1 MKHKYTNIRLALTL
15 AAALAG
21 IPAAHAG
28 TEQAVRTYDT
38 SALRSEGVTAEGV
51 QYTRLSWEGLEM
63 TASPGEPEL
72 PVEYVRFLVPV
83 YTNNFTATV
92 SSVSHGSALQTMYR
106 IYPGQ
111 EPVTTNHEGPVPFT
125 APLESAY
132 TFMHQ
137 VRAEVVSDGF
147 VDGCN
152 HIVTVAVYPTT
163 YSPANGTV
171 MPASRLTVT
180 LNYDDCTAADLKDTP
195 IFPPHRS
202 RHIDVGD
209 MVVNAQ
215 RMSSRQYAPAAAPL
229 DTMCDRYYIITPRS
243 LAASFRDLA
252 AWKRQKGY
260 DVVIKPI
267 EEVYEEY
274 PYGEGHTHSCQ
285 FAGGGTHS
293 VDVVDEAASLRTY
306 LQDEFSKHG
315 SFFCLLAGDYHTNMP
330 ISKATARTSFPT
342 RPEDEIYINDN
353 CEDAAPT
360 DNYFIDLTTQ
370 LSLQKPRS
378 ASIYMM
384 RKDDPFNWSIPVGR
398 LLCSTPEEVEHY
410 TRKLMLYEA
419 NPGYGKNDY
428 LGKALFFESCNT
440 VYRDSIGYHGGC
452 LIEQHDSKPVREVCK
467 SLFELTFIQDST
479 HKSIHGYEF
488 DDSTSLKPEN
498 GPTGTEI
505 VQWIGKT
512 GFSSWHGHGSPYGVI
527 CSDYA
532 RAIYTDDSRA
542 GNYPYHDLW
551 KFKNTPK
558 SGLTNL
564 TNRDYPSVVY
574 SMSCDNAPFD
584 EFCEI
589 DKDTGVVTRYSE
601 MNLGATFTTAG
612 NFGGPA
618 AIMNTRVGYLKNSS
632 KTEAK
637 FVEALM
643 ANPCIGN
650 AHCVS
655 KRSTPSDNGVD
666 RHIRVTSSLIG
677 EPEFEMWLG
686 KPKTLD
692 INIEEN
698 AEGVYLSGT
707 DLDSVRLVL
716 SNSDRAYRNYPV
728 GNVNAGAYLSGP
740 VGGEYCVSV
749 WRTGYLPIVRLL
761 AQNGTLTDGEHRYSV
776 RDAVL
781 GYSSASASTDAGYT
795 VSGNGS
801 LYVRAV
807 DCVQLDKGFEIDR
820 GGTVTIKCGRTAY
833 LNGCRVK
840 AGGKLRVEAHDVQ
853 FSLGFVVEP
862 GGTIDIQIKK

>member
-1 MKHKYTNIRLALTL
+1 MKKLTLLLLL

-83 YTNNFTATV
+83 YTNNFTA
-92 SSVSHGSALQTMYR
+92 SVSGVTHGSALQTMYR

-111 EPVTTNHEGPVPFT
+111 EPVTTNHEGLVPFT

-132 TFMHQ
+132 TLTLP

-163 YSPANGTV
+163 YSPSNGTV

-202 RHIDVGD
+202 RHIDVGG

-229 DTMCDRYYIITPRS
+229 DTMSDRYYIITPRS

-274 PYGEGHTHSCQ
+274 PYGEGQTHSCQ

-293 VDVVDEAASLRTY
+293 VEVVDEAASLRTY

-330 ISKATARTSFPT
+330 IRKAAWADNEKSYDMYTNVVL
-342 RPEDEIYINDN
+342 NDN
-353 CEDAAPT
+353 GECATPT
-360 DNYFIDLTTQ
+360 DSYFIDLTTNWE
-370 LSLQKPRS
+370 LEIRENM
-378 ASIYMM
+378 SIYTLYYSDYSNPM
-384 RKDDPFNWSIPVGR
+384 KVELPFNWSIPVGR
-398 LLCSTPEEVEHY
+398 LLCSTPEEVDRY
-410 TRKLMLYEA
+410 TRKLMLYES

-440 VYRDSIGYHGGC
+440 YYRDGKECHDSC
-452 LIEQHDSKPVREVCK
+452 LIGNSDYVRESAAECFDII
-467 SLFELTFIQDST
+467 LIEDPT
-479 HKSIHGYEF
+479 HNTKYNCEMSP
-488 DDSTSLKPEN
+488 TSLKPEN
-498 GPTGTEI
+498 GPTGTFV

-532 RAIYTDDSRA
+532 HVLYTDDSRA
-542 GNYPYHDLW
+542 GQYPYDYPE
-551 KFKNTPK
+551 KYKNTPG

-564 TNRDYPSVVY
+564 VNKDYPSVVY

-584 EFCEI
+584 ELI
-589 DKDTGVVTRYSE
+589 WVNNGVTMPLSE
-601 MNLGATFTTAG
+601 MNLGAVFTTG
-612 NFGGPA
+612 GDYGGPA
-618 AIMNTRVGYLKNSS
+618 AIMNTRVGYIIPSAALELKFMDAIKS
-632 KTEAK
+632 
-637 FVEALM
+637 
-643 ANPCIGN
+643 NPVIGIT
-650 AHCVS
+650 HCAIKQNFMSETSHV
-655 KRSTPSDNGVD
+655 RC
-666 RHIRVTSSLIG
+666 TSSLIG

-686 KPKTLD
+686 KPKAL
-692 INIEEN
+692 NISIAEN
-698 AEGVYLSGT
+698 NGGFYLSGT
-707 DLDSVRLVL
+707 DLDSVKLVL
-716 SNSDRAYRNYPV
+716 SNYNRAYRNYSD
-728 GNVNAGAYLSGP
+728 GNVNAGLYHSGL
-740 VGGEYCVSV
+740 VGGGEYCVSV

-781 GYSSASASTDAGYT
+781 GYSSTVATDASYT

-807 DCVQLDKGFEIDR
+807 DGVQLNKGFEIDH

-833 LNGCRVK
+833 LNGGRVK

-853 FSLGFVVEP
+853 FGPGFVVEP

>member
-1 MKHKYTNIRLALTL
+1 MLKSINMKKTTLLLTL

-21 IPAAHAG
+21 IPAAQAG

-83 YTNNFTATV
+83 YTTNFTATV
-92 SSVSHGSALQTMYR
+92 SGVTHGSALQTMYR

-132 TFMHQ
+132 TLTLP

-163 YSPANGTV
+163 YSPTNGTV

-202 RHIDVGD
+202 RHIDVGG

-229 DTMCDRYYIITPRS
+229 DTMSDRYYIITPRS

-274 PYGEGHTHSCQ
+274 PYGEGQTHSCQ

-293 VDVVDEAASLRTY
+293 VEVVDEAASLRTY

-330 ISKATARTSFPT
+330 IRKAVVWADLLDFMGYTQS
-342 RPEDEIYINDN
+342 DN
-353 CEDAAPT
+353 GEGAVPT
-360 DNYFIDLTTQ
+360 DSYFMDLTSNWSMNKVPGMTIMSVQ
-370 LSLQKPRS
+370 LL
-378 ASIYMM
+378 
-384 RKDDPFNWSIPVGR
+384 DFNCNWSIPVGR
-398 LLCSTPEEVEHY
+398 LLCSTTDEVERY

-440 VYRDSIGYHGGC
+440 SYNNDIGTHGDC
-452 LIEQHDSKPVREVCK
+452 LIEKHDSKPAREACE
-467 SLFELTFIQDST
+467 SLFDIIFIQDST
-479 HKSIHGYEF
+479 HKSIHGCEF

-532 RAIYTDDSRA
+532 RVMYTDDSRA
-542 GNYPYHDLW
+542 GNYPYASSW
-551 KFKNTPK
+551 KFKSTPN

-564 TNRDYPSVVY
+564 TNRDYPAVVY
-574 SMSCDNAPFD
+574 SISCDNAPFD
-584 EFCEI
+584 ELICVE
-589 DKDTGVVTRYSE
+589 KDGSTMSFPE
-601 MNLGATFTTAG
+601 MNLGATFTTG
-612 NFGGPA
+612 GDFGGPA
-618 AIMNTRVGYLKNSS
+618 AVMNTRFGEMNVSSFIEADFIKAIKNCF
-632 KTEAK
+632 KIGVALGEAK
-637 FVEALM
+637 QNKPNYEHSCAT
-643 ANPCIGN
+643 AN
-650 AHCVS
+650 
-655 KRSTPSDNGVD
+655 
-666 RHIRVTSSLIG
+666 LIG

-686 KPKTLD
+686 KPKALD
-692 INIEEN
+692 INI
-698 AEGVYLSGT
+698 AEDNGGFHLSGT

-716 SNSDRAYRNYPV
+716 SNYNRAYRNYSV
-728 GNVNAGAYLSGP
+728 GNVNAGVYLSGL

-807 DCVQLDKGFEIDR
+807 DGVQLNKGFEIDR

-853 FSLGFVVEP
+853 FGSGFIVEP

>member
-1 MKHKYTNIRLALTL
+1 MRKLLPLLLL

-21 IPAAHAG
+21 IPAANAG

-63 TASPGEPEL
+63 TAAPGEPEL

-92 SSVSHGSALQTMYR
+92 SGVSHGSTLQTMYR

-132 TFMHQ
+132 TLMLP

-202 RHIDVGD
+202 RHINVGD

-229 DTMCDRYYIITPRS
+229 DTMSDRYYIITPRS

-274 PYGEGHTHSCQ
+274 PYGEGQTHSCQ

-293 VDVVDEAASLRTY
+293 VKVVDEAASLRTY

-330 ISKATARTSFPT
+330 IRKAAWSDSKRSYDMYTNVVL
-342 RPEDEIYINDN
+342 NDN
-353 CEDAAPT
+353 GECATPT
-360 DNYFIDLTTQ
+360 DNYFIDLTTNWE
-370 LSLQKPRS
+370 LKIRENM
-378 ASIYMM
+378 SIYTLYYSNYLNVSL
-384 RKDDPFNWSIPVGR
+384 PFNWSIPVGR
-398 LLCSTPEEVEHY
+398 LLCSTPEEVDRY
-410 TRKLMLYEA
+410 IRKLMLYEA

-428 LGKALFFESCNT
+428 LNKALFFESCDT
-440 VYRDSIGYHGGC
+440 KYEDGKERHGGC
-452 LIEQHDSKPVREVCK
+452 LIGNSDYVRESASECFDIV
-467 SLFELTFIQDST
+467 LIEDPT
-479 HKSIHGYEF
+479 HNTKYNDTMSP
-488 DDSTSLKPEN
+488 TSLKPEN
-498 GPTGTEI
+498 GPTGTFV

-532 RAIYTDDSRA
+532 RVLYTDDSHA
-542 GNYPYHDLW
+542 GQYPYNYPD
-551 KFKNTPK
+551 KFKNTPG

-564 TNRDYPSVVY
+564 TNRDFPSIVY

-584 EFCEI
+584 ELTW
-589 DKDTGVVTRYSE
+589 DNNGVVTPLSE
-601 MNLGATFTTAG
+601 MNLGATFTTG
-612 NFGGPA
+612 GDFGGPA
-618 AIMNTRVGYLKNSS
+618 AIMNTRVGHIPTSAALELRFMDALKN
-632 KTEAK
+632 
-637 FVEALM
+637 
-643 ANPCIGN
+643 NPIIGVTY
-650 AHCVS
+650 CVT
-655 KRSTPSDNGVD
+655 KQGMMSDTHV
-666 RHIRVTSSLIG
+666 RCTSSLIG

-692 INIEEN
+692 VNISEDF
-698 AEGVYLSGT
+698 GGFYLSGT

-716 SNSDRAYRNYPV
+716 SNSDRAYRNYSV
-728 GNVNAGAYLSGP
+728 GNVNAGVYHSGLI
-740 VGGEYCVSV
+740 GGEYCVSV

-781 GYSSASASTDAGYT
+781 GYSSASTDAGYT

-807 DCVQLDKGFEIDR
+807 DGVQLDKGFEIDR

-833 LNGCRVK
+833 LNGGRVK
-840 AGGKLRVEAHDVQ
+840 AGGKLRIEARNVQ
-853 FSLGFVVEP
+853 FGSGFVVEP

>member
-21 IPAAHAG
+21 IPAAQAG

-63 TASPGEPEL
+63 TAGEPEL

-83 YTNNFTATV
+83 YTTNFTATV
-92 SSVSHGSALQTMYR
+92 SGVTHGSALQTMYR

-132 TFMHQ
+132 TLTLP

-163 YSPANGTV
+163 YSPTNGTV

-202 RHIDVGD
+202 RHIDVGG

-215 RMSSRQYAPAAAPL
+215 RMSSRQYAPAPAPL
-229 DTMCDRYYIITPRS
+229 DTMSDRYYIITPRS

-274 PYGEGHTHSCQ
+274 PYGEGQTHSCQ

-293 VDVVDEAASLRTY
+293 VEVVDEAASLRTY
-306 LQDEFSKHG
+306 LQDEFSRHG

-330 ISKATARTSFPT
+330 IRKAVWK
-342 RPEDEIYINDN
+342 YGNDDHRLPPYPHDN
-353 CEDAAPT
+353 GEYACPT
-360 DNYFIDLTTQ
+360 DNYFIDLTTNWD
-370 LSLQKPRS
+370 LQIRDNLTIWTGDEAVLK
-378 ASIYMM
+378 
-384 RKDDPFNWSIPVGR
+384 FNWSIPVGR
-398 LLCSTPEEVEHY
+398 LLCSTSEEIERY

-428 LGKALFFESCNT
+428 LTKALFFESCNT
-440 VYRDSIGYHGGC
+440 EYSSDGSSSHTSCMISV
-452 LIEQHDSKPVREVCK
+452 EDSKPARIACNH
-467 SLFELTFIQDST
+467 LFDIVFVQDPAHQT
-479 HKSIHGYEF
+479 RYHQPL
-488 DDSTSLKPEN
+488 DSTSLKPQD
-498 GPTGTEI
+498 GPTGTYL

-527 CSDYA
+527 CSSYC
-532 RAIYTDDSRA
+532 RVLYTDDSRA
-542 GNYPYHDLW
+542 DKFPY
-551 KFKNTPK
+551 NTPNAFYNTPG

-564 TNRDYPSVVY
+564 TNYDCPAVVY
-574 SMSCDNAPFD
+574 SGSCDNAPFD
-584 EFCEI
+584 ALVWMNGDEA
-589 DKDTGVVTRYSE
+589 TPLNE
-601 MNLGATFTTAG
+601 MNLGAAFTTAG
-612 NFGGPA
+612 DYGGPA
-618 AIMNTRVGYLKNSS
+618 AIMNTRAGLMRTSGIAESKFINALKDC
-632 KTEAK
+632 
-637 FVEALM
+637 
-643 ANPCIGN
+643 PIIGA
-650 AHCVS
+650 AHCAS
-655 KRSTPSDNGVD
+655 KQQLDGYHVRSTV
-666 RHIRVTSSLIG
+666 SLIG
-677 EPEFEMWLG
+677 DPEFNMWLD
-686 KPKTLD
+686 KPQELD
-692 INIEEN
+692 ITVSERAN
-698 AEGVYLSGT
+698 GFSLSGSC
-707 DLDSVRLVL
+707 LESLRLVL
-716 SNSDRAYRNYPV
+716 SNRNRHYIYPQGSV
-728 GNVNAGAYLSGP
+728 HEGSYLTLFDG
-740 VGGEYCVSV
+740 GGEYCVSI
-749 WRTGYLPIVRLL
+749 WKTGYLPIVRLM
-761 AQNGTLTDGEHRYSV
+761 AQCGVLSDGERCYSV
-776 RDAVL
+776 RDAIL
-781 GYSSASASTDAGYT
+781 GFSSNVVQNGYYT

-807 DCVQLDKGFEIDR
+807 DGVQLNKGFEIDR

-833 LNGCRVK
+833 LNGGRVK
-840 AGGKLRVEAHDVQ
+840 AGGKLRIEAHDVQ
-853 FSLGFVVEP
+853 FGPGFVVEP